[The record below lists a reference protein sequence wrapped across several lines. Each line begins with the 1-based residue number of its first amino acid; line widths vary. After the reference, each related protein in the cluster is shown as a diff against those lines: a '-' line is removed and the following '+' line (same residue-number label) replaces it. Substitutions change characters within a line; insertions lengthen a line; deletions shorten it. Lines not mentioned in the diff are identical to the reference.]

1 MAGVRMH
8 GAGGAG
14 GAGGKGGGGG
24 NGDGGNGR
32 GGNGR
37 GMGGNNS
44 GILPQFYEFAKNPT
58 TTNQV
63 NLQEALQTKLPGS
76 TIFGG
81 RSKQDRWARGHI
93 QSAMQRAAINHANMA
108 EQARWDTS
116 ESRHRRLASRHAR
129 ILESHGHFAGLT
141 GYNINPATQAV
152 TDYASSRLGELG
164 GFGASYQASLI
175 KRIGGSG
182 VNAAFGG
189 DRHEL
194 RKMERTL
201 QKIEKHSEGTLKAIK
216 PNAAGDLS
224 AAQKEQQATH
234 RRLLEGVKAQRANIA
249 MARQMSP
256 NSGSLMMGGAMGA
269 VMDNPIGMVAAIGA
283 SPWILG
289 AAAKTVVGMSEPYAS
304 LRTGMARLARGGGAT
319 TNGLMSAVMGYGGWA
334 AKHGLSPD
342 DQMRLFQEY
351 GGPARNRTQFH
362 RVMEAVGHAQYTAG
376 WAGISNKTVAS
387 TLGLYKMLGIGN
399 SRDFKAQENRASHLL
414 TYAVSQGL
422 NKSHVLNT
430 MNNSLRVVAG
440 SGGVVNKGSLINLM
454 GALYAGGGSAMRSG
468 QGILQTVGGLQN
480 SMNNVMNTPATA
492 VWDYMAMEK
501 AGGLTSHAS
510 VKRFLGA
517 SAYKKAMG
525 TAWSRFAIN
534 KTVYAMKHGGNPYFA
549 GEQITQ
555 LMSPMSYLHNVLE
568 SGMSDFSYQEKV
580 AALMNPRGSHLS
592 LQAANSLLMHPH
604 SKESINL
611 IKNLQND
618 ENKRARLN
626 RVGANKDVLHGA
638 EYVFKRFA
646 KYVGDS
652 EHVIK
657 EWDAAISAA
666 VGGVEKFA
674 SAAVHAAKQM
684 ERGAVSPTREAT
696 MLSLGIPTGF

>member
-201 QKIEKHSEGTLKAIK
+201 KKIEKHSEGTLKAIK

-510 VKRFLGA
+510 VKRFLGV

-525 TAWSRFAIN
+525 TAWSRSLIKHNIAD
-534 KTVYAMKHGGNPYFA
+534 MKNGGNPYFA
-549 GEQITQ
+549 AQELTQ
-555 LMSPMSYLHNVLE
+555 LMSPTGYLHNVLE
-568 SGMSDFSYQEKV
+568 AGMSGYSYQEKV
-580 AALMNPRGSHLS
+580 AALQKVGLS
-592 LQAANSLLMHPH
+592 NQGAASLLMHPH

-684 ERGAVSPTREAT
+684 ERGAGSPTREAT
-696 MLSLGIPTGF
+696 MLSLGIPTGS

>member
-1 MAGVRMH
+1 MNRAAVQH
-8 GAGGAG
+8 AASGATLV
-14 GAGGKGGGGG
+14 GGGGKFD
-24 NGDGGNGR
+24 NADPH
-32 GGNGR
+32 
-37 GMGGNNS
+37 S
-44 GILPQFYEFAKNPT
+44 K
-58 TTNQV
+58 
-63 NLQEALQTKLPGS
+63 LQAAMNRTAVQHAASMENIGWDVS
-76 TIFGG
+76 T
-81 RSKQDRWARGHI
+81 AH
-93 QSAMQRAAINHANMA
+93 
-108 EQARWDTS
+108 
-116 ESRHRRLASRHAR
+116 HRRLASRHAR

-201 QKIEKHSEGTLKAIK
+201 KKIEKHSEGTLKAIK

-422 NKSHVLNT
+422 NRSHVLNT

-549 GEQITQ
+549 GGQITQ

-674 SAAVHAAKQM
+674 SAAVHAAKQI
-684 ERGAVSPTREAT
+684 ERGSGSPTREAT
-696 MLSLGIPTGF
+696 MLSLGIPTGS